1 MRSPKNIFR
10 LFGPQFGPKIRRG
23 GGVPRAFPWIC
34 PCLRRYGS
42 IVEITDNG
50 SLFFPQVLQRLTFD
64 LSHIKIYFLLLSQIP
79 SVMTGQQF
87 DLCLKDGVH
96 LLSGLITGMD
106 MAVSNSYLTA

>member
-23 GGVPRAFPWIC
+23 GGVPGAP
-34 PCLRRYGS
+34 PLDS
-42 IVEITDNG
+42 SLVEITDHG
-50 SLFFPQVLQRLTFD
+50 SLFFLQVLQRLTFD
-64 LSHIKIYFLLLSQIP
+64 LIHIKIYSLMLSQIP